1 MNTWYMLCCWL
12 S

>member
-1 MNTWYMLCCWL
+1 MLCCWL